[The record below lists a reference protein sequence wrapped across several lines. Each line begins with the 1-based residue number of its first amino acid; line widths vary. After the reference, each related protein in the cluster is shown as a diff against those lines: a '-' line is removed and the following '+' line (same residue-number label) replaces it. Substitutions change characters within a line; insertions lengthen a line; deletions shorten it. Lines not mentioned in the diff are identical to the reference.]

1 MLHVPVA
8 HIPQVTMISPVHG
21 IDKIVLTLLNK
32 GKDTLYIMLPHNE
45 HRHFAR
51 VAFDAK
57 ATFTDN
63 ESGQQWSTQ
72 VIDICLKGALF
83 KRPDQWEG
91 ACGDQLT
98 LLVLLSDDVRIR
110 MEVTVAHVENDHI
123 GCNCEHIDL
132 DSITNLRRLIELN
145 LANEKLLDRELHE
158 LIATS
163 PD

>member
-1 MLHVPVA
+1 
-8 HIPQVTMISPVHG
+8 
-21 IDKIVLTLLNK
+21 
-32 GKDTLYIMLPHNE
+32 MLPHNQ

-63 ESGQQWSTQ
+63 DSGQQWSTQ
-72 VIDICLKGALF
+72 VIDICLKGALL
-83 KRPDQWEG
+83 KQPALWEG

-98 LLVLLSDDVRIR
+98 LLVLLSDDVSIR
-110 MEVTVAHVENDHI
+110 MEVIVAHVENDRI
-123 GCNCEHIDL
+123 GFNCEHIDL

-145 LANEKLLDRELHE
+145 LADEKLLDRELHE